1 MHLNQN
7 PSILKKAQYDVT
19 TSGENND
26 GNGQPVTPQA
36 AATASAIDSGPIS
49 DRPLPRVSFAIP
61 VRNGER
67 FLGRA
72 LDSLLAQDFD
82 DFEIVVCDNASTDK
96 TPEVMRRYAERDR
109 RVRCVMNE
117 EDIGQIENFN
127 RVYELS
133 RGEFFR
139 WMGADDWLEPA
150 YARKCVAVLDTRPDA
165 VGVTTQWRFMD
176 DAGRVESIDVPG
188 PRVDAP
194 SPYQRLCLTLRLL
207 QNPQALLFDPIYSLI
222 RRDAL
227 QRTGLLPINPWTDR
241 LLAVELCL
249 LGSFCHLDD
258 CLSTRR
264 AAFERWKER
273 LPRYHERLGRKR
285 GHRVMLYVGCAKI
298 VQRAPLSAGQ
308 KLGCFGATFA
318 YWLRDDVRR
327 RRQRIMRSLE
337 RRAQRA

>member
-1 MHLNQN
+1 M
-7 PSILKKAQYDVT
+7 
-19 TSGENND
+19 TSDAKIDPGR
-26 GNGQPVTPQA
+26 QPVTLQA
-36 AATASAIDSGPIS
+36 LAPTSAIDSRPIS
-49 DRPLPRVSFAIP
+49 DPPQPRVSFAIP

-96 TPEVMRRYAERDR
+96 TPEVMRRYAERDP
-109 RVRCVMNE
+109 RVRCILNE

-176 DAGRVESIDVPG
+176 DAGRVRSIDVPG

-194 SPYQRLCLTLRLL
+194 TPYQRLCLTLRLL
-207 QNPQALLFDPIYSLI
+207 QNPQSLLFDPIYSLI
-222 RRDAL
+222 RREAL

-241 LLAVELCL
+241 LLAVELGL

-273 LPRYHERLGRKR
+273 LPRYHVSLGRKR
-285 GHRVMLYVGCAKI
+285 GHRVMLYVGCAKV
-298 VQRAPLSAGQ
+298 VQRAPLSAVQ
-308 KLGCFGATFA
+308 KLGCFGAIFA
-318 YWLRDDVRR
+318 YWMRDDLRR
-327 RRQRIMRSLE
+327 RRQRILRSLE

>member
-1 MHLNQN
+1 M
-7 PSILKKAQYDVT
+7 
-19 TSGENND
+19 TSGVKND
-26 GNGQPVTPQA
+26 GGWQPVTPQVA
-36 AATASAIDSGPIS
+36 ESTSQIDSSPIS
-49 DRPLPRVSFAIP
+49 DPPQPRVSFAIP

-96 TPEVMRRYAERDR
+96 TPEVMRRYAERDP
-109 RVRCVMNE
+109 RVRCILNE
-117 EDIGQIENFN
+117 EDIGQIQNFN

-176 DAGRVESIDVPG
+176 DAGRVRSIDLPG

-194 SPYQRLCLTLRLL
+194 TPYQRLCLTLRLL
-207 QNPQALLFDPIYSLI
+207 QNPQSLLFDPIYSLI
-222 RRDAL
+222 RRETL

-241 LLAVELCL
+241 LLAVELGL
-249 LGSFCHLDD
+249 LGPFCHLDD

-273 LPRYHERLGRKR
+273 LPRYHASLGRKR
-285 GHRVMLYVGCAKI
+285 GHRVMLYVGCVKV

-308 KLGCFGATFA
+308 KLGCFGAIFA
-318 YWLRDDVRR
+318 YWLRDDIRR
-327 RRQRIMRSLE
+327 RRQRILRSLE

>member
-1 MHLNQN
+1 
-7 PSILKKAQYDVT
+7 
-19 TSGENND
+19 
-26 GNGQPVTPQA
+26 
-36 AATASAIDSGPIS
+36 
-49 DRPLPRVSFAIP
+49 VSFAIP
-61 VRNGER
+61 VRNGGS

-96 TPEVMRRYAERDR
+96 TPEVMQRYAERDP
-109 RVRCVMNE
+109 RVRCILNE

-165 VGVTTQWRFMD
+165 VGVTTQWRFRD
-176 DAGRVESIDVPG
+176 DAGRVRSIDVAG

-194 SPYQRLCLTLRLL
+194 TPYQRLCLTLRLL

-222 RRDAL
+222 RREAL

-264 AAFERWKER
+264 AAFERWKQR

-285 GHRVMLYVGCAKI
+285 GHRVMLYIGCAKI
-298 VQRAPLSAGQ
+298 VHRAPLSAEQ
-308 KLGCFGATFA
+308 KLGCFGAIFA
-318 YWLRDDVRR
+318 FWLRDDVRR
-327 RRQRIMRSLE
+327 RRQRILRSLE

>member
-1 MHLNQN
+1 M
-7 PSILKKAQYDVT
+7 
-19 TSGENND
+19 TSGEKND
-26 GNGQPVTPQA
+26 RSGQPLTPQA
-36 AATASAIDSGPIS
+36 ATPASSIDSGPIWEQ
-49 DRPLPRVSFAIP
+49 PPPRVSFAIP

-96 TPEVMRRYAERDR
+96 TPAVMRRYAERDP
-109 RVRCVMNE
+109 RVRCILNE

-139 WMGADDWLEPA
+139 WMGADDWLEPE

-176 DAGRVESIDVPG
+176 DAGRVESIDVAG

-194 SPYQRLCLTLRLL
+194 TAYERLCLALRLL

-285 GHRVMLYVGCAKI
+285 GHRVMLYIGCARI
-298 VQRAPLSAGQ
+298 VQRVPLSAGQ
-308 KLGCFGATFA
+308 KVGCFGAIFA

>member
-1 MHLNQN
+1 M
-7 PSILKKAQYDVT
+7 
-19 TSGENND
+19 TSGEKTD
-26 GNGQPVTPQA
+26 RRGQPLTPQA
-36 AATASAIDSGPIS
+36 AAPASSIDSGPIS
-49 DRPLPRVSFAIP
+49 ERPLPRVSFAIP

-96 TPEVMRRYAERDR
+96 TPEVMRRYAERDP
-109 RVRCVMNE
+109 RVRCILNE

-139 WMGADDWLEPA
+139 WMGADDWLEPE

-194 SPYQRLCLTLRLL
+194 TPYQRLCLTLRLL

-285 GHRVMLYVGCAKI
+285 GHRVMLYIGCARI
-298 VQRAPLSAGQ
+298 VQRTPLSAGQ
-308 KLGCFGATFA
+308 KLGCFGAIFA

>member
-1 MHLNQN
+1 MM
-7 PSILKKAQYDVT
+7 

-26 GNGQPVTPQA
+26 GSGQPVTPQA
-36 AATASAIDSGPIS
+36 AAPASTIDSGPIS

-109 RVRCVMNE
+109 RVRCALNE

-176 DAGRVESIDVPG
+176 DAGRIESIDVPG

-194 SPYQRLCLTLRLL
+194 TPYQRLCLTLRLL

-241 LLAVELCL
+241 LLAIELCL

-308 KLGCFGATFA
+308 KLGCFSATFA
-318 YWLRDDVRR
+318 HWLRDDIRR

>member
-1 MHLNQN
+1 MN
-7 PSILKKAQYDVT
+7 SST
-19 TSGENND
+19 ESTF
-26 GNGQPVTPQA
+26 
-36 AATASAIDSGPIS
+36 TAVDPGKGPTADES
-49 DRPLPRVSFAIP
+49 RPTVSFAIP

-72 LDSLLAQDFD
+72 LDSILAQDFD
-82 DFEIVVCDNASTDK
+82 DFEVIVCDNASTDGTGK
-96 TPEVMRRYAERDR
+96 LVRDFARRDP
-109 RVRCVMNE
+109 RVRYIRNE
-117 EDIGQIENFN
+117 ENIGQIENFN
-127 RVYELS
+127 RVFELS

-139 WMGADDWLEPA
+139 WMGADDWLEPD

-176 DAGRVESIDVPG
+176 DAGHIETIAVPG
-188 PRVDAP
+188 PRVDA
-194 SPYQRLCLTLRLL
+194 STPYRRLCLTLRLL

-241 LLAVELCL
+241 LLALELCL

-298 VQRAPLSAGQ
+298 VHRAPLSAGQ
-308 KLGCFGATFA
+308 KLGCFGAIFT

-327 RRQRIMRSLE
+327 RRRRIMRSLE

>member
-1 MHLNQN
+1 M
-7 PSILKKAQYDVT
+7 
-19 TSGENND
+19 TSVEKND
-26 GNGQPVTPQA
+26 GNRQPVTSQA
-36 AATASAIDSGPIS
+36 AEPASAIDSGPIS
-49 DRPLPRVSFAIP
+49 DRPPPRVSFAIP

-96 TPEVMRRYAERDR
+96 TPEVMRRYAERDP
-109 RVRCVMNE
+109 RVRCILNE

-139 WMGADDWLEPA
+139 WMGADDWIEPE

-176 DAGRVESIDVPG
+176 DAGHIETIAVPG
-188 PRVDAP
+188 PRVDA
-194 SPYQRLCLTLRLL
+194 STPYRRLCLTLRLL

-227 QRTGLLPINPWTDR
+227 QRTGLLPITPWTDR
-241 LLAVELCL
+241 LLALELCL

-285 GHRVMLYVGCAKI
+285 GHRVMLYIGCAKI
-298 VQRAPLSAGQ
+298 VHRAPLSAGQ
-308 KLGCFGATFA
+308 KLGCFGAIFT
-318 YWLRDDVRR
+318 YWLRDDVKRR
-327 RRQRIMRSLE
+327 RRRIMRSLE

>member
-1 MHLNQN
+1 M
-7 PSILKKAQYDVT
+7 
-19 TSGENND
+19 TSDAKIDPGR
-26 GNGQPVTPQA
+26 QPVTLQA
-36 AATASAIDSGPIS
+36 LAPTSAIDSRPIS
-49 DRPLPRVSFAIP
+49 DPPQPRVSFAIP

-96 TPEVMRRYAERDR
+96 TPEVMRCYAERDP
-109 RVRCVMNE
+109 RVRCILNE

-176 DAGRVESIDVPG
+176 DAGRVRSIDVPG

-194 SPYQRLCLTLRLL
+194 TPYQRLCLTLRLL
-207 QNPQALLFDPIYSLI
+207 QNPQSLLFDPIYSLI
-222 RRDAL
+222 RREAL

-241 LLAVELCL
+241 LLAVELGL

-273 LPRYHERLGRKR
+273 LPRYHVSLGRKR
-285 GHRVMLYVGCAKI
+285 GHRVMLYVGCAKV
-298 VQRAPLSAGQ
+298 VQRAPLSAVQ
-308 KLGCFGATFA
+308 KLGCFGAIFA
-318 YWLRDDVRR
+318 YWMRDDLRR
-327 RRQRIMRSLE
+327 RRQRILRSLE

>member
-1 MHLNQN
+1 M
-7 PSILKKAQYDVT
+7 

-26 GNGQPVTPQA
+26 GSGQPVTPQA
-36 AATASAIDSGPIS
+36 AAPASTIDSGPIS

-109 RVRCVMNE
+109 RVRCALNE

-176 DAGRVESIDVPG
+176 DAGRIDSIDVPG

-194 SPYQRLCLTLRLL
+194 TPYQRLCLTLRLL

-241 LLAVELCL
+241 LLAIELCL

-318 YWLRDDVRR
+318 HWLRDDIRR

>member
-1 MHLNQN
+1 M
-7 PSILKKAQYDVT
+7 
-19 TSGENND
+19 TSDAKIDPGR
-26 GNGQPVTPQA
+26 QPVTLQA
-36 AATASAIDSGPIS
+36 LAPTSAIDSRPIS
-49 DRPLPRVSFAIP
+49 DPPQPRVSFAIP

-72 LDSLLAQDFD
+72 LDSLLAQDLD

-96 TPEVMRRYAERDR
+96 TPEVMRRYAERDP
-109 RVRCVMNE
+109 RVRCILNE

-176 DAGRVESIDVPG
+176 DAGRVRSIDVPG

-194 SPYQRLCLTLRLL
+194 TPYQRLCLTLRLL
-207 QNPQALLFDPIYSLI
+207 QNPQSLLFDPIYSLI
-222 RRDAL
+222 RREAL

-241 LLAVELCL
+241 LLAVELGL

-273 LPRYHERLGRKR
+273 LPRYHVSLGRKR
-285 GHRVMLYVGCAKI
+285 GHRVMLYVGCAKV
-298 VQRAPLSAGQ
+298 VQRAPLSAVQ
-308 KLGCFGATFA
+308 KLGCFGAIFA
-318 YWLRDDVRR
+318 YWMRDDLRR
-327 RRQRIMRSLE
+327 RRLRILRSLE

>member
-1 MHLNQN
+1 M
-7 PSILKKAQYDVT
+7 
-19 TSGENND
+19 TSGVKNNESRL
-26 GNGQPVTPQA
+26 PATSQA
-36 AATASAIDSGPIS
+36 TGPTSAIDSSPIS
-49 DRPLPRVSFAIP
+49 DSAQPRVSFAIP

-72 LDSLLAQDFD
+72 LDSLLAQDFE

-96 TPEVMRRYAERDR
+96 TPDVMRRYAERDP
-109 RVRCVMNE
+109 RVRCILNA
-117 EDIGQIENFN
+117 EDIGQIDNFN
-127 RVYELS
+127 RVYDMS

-139 WMGADDWLEPA
+139 WMGADDWLEPE
-150 YARKCVAVLDTRPDA
+150 YARKCVAVLDSRPDA

-176 DAGRVESIDVPG
+176 DAGHVRSIDVPG

-194 SPYQRLCLTLRLL
+194 TPYQRICLTLRLL
-207 QNPQALLFDPIYSLI
+207 QDPQALLFDPIYSMI

-249 LGSFCHLDD
+249 LGSFCHIDD

-264 AAFERWKER
+264 SAFERWKER
-273 LPRYHERLGRKR
+273 LPRYHTRLGRKR

-298 VQRAPLSAGQ
+298 VKRASLSAGQ
-308 KLGCFGATFA
+308 KLGCLAAIFT

-327 RRQRIMRSLE
+327 RRQRIMRSIE
-337 RRAQRA
+337 RRAQRRRSMVPPPKG

>member
-1 MHLNQN
+1 M
-7 PSILKKAQYDVT
+7 
-19 TSGENND
+19 TSDAKIDPGR
-26 GNGQPVTPQA
+26 QPVTLQA
-36 AATASAIDSGPIS
+36 LAPTSAIDSRPIS
-49 DRPLPRVSFAIP
+49 DPPQPRVSFAIP

-96 TPEVMRRYAERDR
+96 TPEVMRRYAERDP
-109 RVRCVMNE
+109 RVRCILNE
-117 EDIGQIENFN
+117 EDIGQIQNFN

-176 DAGRVESIDVPG
+176 DAGRVRSIDVPG

-194 SPYQRLCLTLRLL
+194 TPYQRLCLTLRLL
-207 QNPQALLFDPIYSLI
+207 QNPQSLLFDPIYSLI
-222 RRDAL
+222 RREAL

-241 LLAVELCL
+241 LLAVELGL

-273 LPRYHERLGRKR
+273 LPRYHVSLGRKR
-285 GHRVMLYVGCAKI
+285 GHRVMLYVGCAKV
-298 VQRAPLSAGQ
+298 VQRAPLSAVQ
-308 KLGCFGATFA
+308 KLGCFGAIFA
-318 YWLRDDVRR
+318 YWMRDDLRR
-327 RRQRIMRSLE
+327 RRQRILRSLE

>member
-1 MHLNQN
+1 MDKH
-7 PSILKKAQYDVT
+7 DVT
-19 TSGENND
+19 TSGKNND
-26 GNGQPVTPQA
+26 RNGQPVNPQA
-36 AATASAIDSGPIS
+36 ATPTSAIDSKPIS
-49 DRPLPRVSFAIP
+49 ERPPPRVSFAIP

-72 LDSLLAQDFD
+72 LDSLLAQDFN

-96 TPEVMRRYAERDR
+96 TPEVMRRYAERDP
-109 RVRCVMNE
+109 RVRCILNE

-127 RVYELS
+127 RVYEMS
-133 RGEFFR
+133 RGKYFR
-139 WMGADDWLEPA
+139 WVGYHDWLEPA

-176 DAGRVESIDVPG
+176 DAGRVRSIDVPG

-194 SPYQRLCLTLRLL
+194 TPYQRLCLTLRLL
-207 QNPQALLFDPIYSLI
+207 QDPQSLLFDPIYSLI

-249 LGSFCHLDD
+249 LGSFCHIDD
-258 CLSTRR
+258 CLSTRWDV
-264 AAFERWKER
+264 FERWKVR
-273 LPRYHERLGRKR
+273 LPRYNERLGRKR
-285 GHRVMLYVGCAKI
+285 GPRAMLYVGCAKI
-298 VQRAPLSAGQ
+298 VKRTPLSAEQ
-308 KLGCFGATFA
+308 KLGCFGAIFT
-318 YWLRDDVRR
+318 YWLRDDLRR
-327 RRQRIMRSLE
+327 RRQRILRSLE

>member
-1 MHLNQN
+1 M
-7 PSILKKAQYDVT
+7 
-19 TSGENND
+19 TSDAKND
-26 GNGQPVTPQA
+26 PGRQPVTLQA
-36 AATASAIDSGPIS
+36 PAPTSAIDSRPIS
-49 DRPLPRVSFAIP
+49 DPPQPRVSFAIP

-72 LDSLLAQDFD
+72 LDSLLAQDLD

-96 TPEVMRRYAERDR
+96 TPEVMRRYAERDP
-109 RVRCVMNE
+109 RVHCILNE

-176 DAGRVESIDVPG
+176 DAGRVRSIDVPG

-194 SPYQRLCLTLRLL
+194 TPYQRLCLTLRLL
-207 QNPQALLFDPIYSLI
+207 QNPQSLLFDPIYSLI
-222 RRDAL
+222 RREAL

-241 LLAVELCL
+241 LLAVELGL

-273 LPRYHERLGRKR
+273 LPRYHVSLGRKR
-285 GHRVMLYVGCAKI
+285 GHRVMLYVGCAKV
-298 VQRAPLSAGQ
+298 VQRAPLSAVQ
-308 KLGCFGATFA
+308 KLGCFGAIFA
-318 YWLRDDVRR
+318 YWMRDDLRR
-327 RRQRIMRSLE
+327 RRQRILRSLE

>member
-1 MHLNQN
+1 
-7 PSILKKAQYDVT
+7 VT
-19 TSGENND
+19 TSGEEND
-26 GNGQPVTPQA
+26 GNRLPVTPQA
-36 AATASAIDSGPIS
+36 AATALATDSGPGS
-49 DRPLPRVSFAIP
+49 DQPRPRVSFAIP

-96 TPEVMRRYAERDR
+96 TPELMRRYADRDP
-109 RVRCVMNE
+109 RVRCILNE

-127 RVYELS
+127 RVYKLS

-139 WMGADDWLEPA
+139 WMGADDWLEPE
-150 YARKCVAVLDTRPDA
+150 YARKCVTVLDTRPDA

-176 DAGRVESIDVPG
+176 DAGRIESIDVPG

-249 LGSFCHLDD
+249 LGSFCHLED

-285 GHRVMLYVGCAKI
+285 GHRVMLYTGCAKI

-308 KLGCFGATFA
+308 KLGCLGAIFA

-327 RRQRIMRSLE
+327 RWWRIRRSLE
-337 RRAQRA
+337 RRARKA